1 MTLEEIAKLCNVSTS
16 TVSRVLNNK
25 KGISEKTRKSILDL
39 VKDLE
44 KQEIPILKKTTKTI
58 AFIVPSLSNYF
69 FSTLLKKILIEVEN
83 KNIDILVFDINDDI
97 EREIEVIKNLSNKN
111 IDGMILISS
120 SKNDEKFKIKKE
132 LLTFAHPFILMDR
145 KLKDASF
152 DGVYVDNI
160 RGVFTLTE
168 YLIKKGKK
176 DITIITGDKNSNIS
190 TERTE
195 GYKEALYMN
204 GIEISDGN
212 IIFTDFYDSYKIE
225 KILKSVIT
233 EKKYPK
239 TLICCNNIILQI
251 VIKLIM
257 QNNLRLAK
265 DITVVSFDN
274 TDFLDN
280 LGFKISCVSPDLDT
294 LVSQS
299 IDLILENILNK
310 KNTTRQID
318 IIPEL
323 VEKI

>member
-1 MTLEEIAKLCNVSTS
+1 MEKYLAVDIGASSGRIFEAALI
-16 TVSRVLNNK
+16 NK
-25 KGISEKTRKSILDL
+25 KIELKEIYRFDEYLKYEENTYFWDMEKIYGSIMSGLKKYFKENREEDLSIGIDTWGVDFVLLDSNDKILGRPVSYRDSRTNGMMEKVFGVLAKEKIYEKTGIQFMEFNTLFQL
-39 VKDLE
+39 Y
-44 KQEIPILKKTTKTI
+44 
-58 AFIVPSLSNYF
+58 SL
-69 FSTLLKKILIEVEN
+69 
-83 KNIDILVFDINDDI
+83 
-97 EREIEVIKNLSNKN
+97 
-111 IDGMILISS
+111 
-120 SKNDEKFKIKKE
+120 
-132 LLTFAHPFILMDR
+132 

-160 RGVFTLTE
+160 RGVFALTE
-168 YLIKKGKK
+168 YLIKKGEK

-190 TERTE
+190 LERIE

-204 GIEISDGN
+204 GIEISNGH
-212 IIFTDFYDSYKIE
+212 IVFADFYDSHKIE
-225 KILKSVIT
+225 KSLKSVIA
-233 EKKYPK
+233 EKNYPK
-239 TLICCNNIILQI
+239 TLICCNNIILQT

-257 QNNLRLAK
+257 QNNLKINK

-299 IDLILENILNK
+299 INLILENILNK

-323 VEKI
+323 VEKK